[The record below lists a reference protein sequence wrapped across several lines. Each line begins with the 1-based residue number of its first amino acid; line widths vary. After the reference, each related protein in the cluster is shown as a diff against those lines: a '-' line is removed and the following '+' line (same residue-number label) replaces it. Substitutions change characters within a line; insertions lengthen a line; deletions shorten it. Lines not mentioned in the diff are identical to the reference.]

1 MKVLLKLL
9 LIFIILTS
17 CKEPQESLTSEVYKI
32 KNGYG
37 YKIILKDKVIINQN
51 CIPVIQGNNPFCD
64 SLDALKISQIVIKK
78 IKSKEMPTIDTEDLT
93 KLKIKIKC

>member
-9 LIFIILTS
+9 LVFIILTS
-17 CKEPQESLTSEVYKI
+17 CKEREEILTSKVYKI

-37 YKIILKDKVIINQN
+37 YKIIMKDKVIIKQN
-51 CIPVIQGNNPFCD
+51 CIPAIQGNIPFCD
-64 SLDALKISQIVIKK
+64 SLDALKVSQIVIKK
-78 IKSKEMPTIDTEDLT
+78 IKRKKMPSIQAEDLM